1 MKTRREFLQQSGAA
15 AFGYMLL
22 PSLDLSSGKVKNPG
36 IQLYTFRKELL
47 ADVTGTLK
55 QIAGLGFKQI
65 ESAGSEKGSFYGL
78 KPKEMKQACSDLGM
92 TLRSGHVHVD
102 DKWKQTIDNAVES
115 GQEYM
120 ICSSMP
126 EKGQTVDNYKKAA
139 ESFNKCGEDCK
150 KVNIR
155 FGYHNHD
162 AEFEQSTGPGG
173 ENGKVLYDVLL
184 ENTDPSLVHMEMDL
198 GWAVF
203 AGKDPIA
210 YFDKYPGRFPLW
222 HLKDMDMVKRHSTEF
237 GKGILDIKK
246 MLDNEKKAGMK
257 YIFVE
262 QEEFTNNAYES
273 MKEDMAYLE
282 NMK

>member
-1 MKTRREFLQQSGAA
+1 MKTRRQFLQQTGSLALA
-15 AFGYMLL
+15 SMLV
-22 PSLDLSSGKVKNPG
+22 SSFDLSFGKVKNPG

-47 ADVTGTLK
+47 ADAIGTLK
-55 QIAGLGFKQI
+55 QIASLGFKQI
-65 ESAGSEKGSFYGL
+65 ESAGSEKGGYYGL
-78 KPKEMKQACSDLGM
+78 KPKEMKQVCADLGM

-102 DKWKQTIDNAVES
+102 DKWKETIDNAVES

-120 ICSSMP
+120 ICSSLP
-126 EKGQTVDNYKKAA
+126 LKGQTVDNYKKAA

-150 KVNIR
+150 KVNIK

-162 AEFEQSTGPGG
+162 AEFESD
-173 ENGKVLYDVLL
+173 NGKVLYDVLL
-184 ENTDPSLVHMEMDL
+184 ENTDPALVHMEMDL

-210 YFDKYPGRFPLW
+210 YFNKYPGRFPLW

-246 MLDNEKKAGMK
+246 MLDNEKLAGMK

-262 QEEFTNNAYES
+262 QEEYTINAYES
-273 MKEDMAYLE
+273 MKEDMAYLDK
-282 NMK
+282 MK